1 MLYRGNNSSRCSIN
15 SDTAASKSFKPFK
28 NGSNINGSN
37 ISGSNIN
44 GSNINGIN
52 EHMTDMF
59 FLSDRPF
66 LKG

>member
-37 ISGSNIN
+37 I
-44 GSNINGIN
+44 NGIN